1 MNIVER
7 RKAAYQPASEY
18 IKHCYK
24 IPNNIPTLPLGDE
37 PFTALW
43 RKKYSACGLHR
54 QGEIRGRR
62 VLELL
67 ADGFGLDP
75 YGFAWQNA
83 DGLSLGITETL
94 AGGIPV
100 ISTESHGDFCNMEAL
115 VNGRREA
122 SDLPPTVNAFTI
134 VARAG
139 SIFRHRIIL
148 LNYAPYSNIP
158 ASFLG
163 LSREEWLARSHRLRL
178 RHECA
183 HYEMLRLF
191 GDMENHALD
200 EIAADAM
207 GQIAAFGNVDA
218 DRQRLFFGLTR
229 GGDICK
235 GRLSFY
241 CGTVLPEERR
251 DIYRA
256 VDRVLDSIADEVNR
270 LLGTGASEFEIL
282 KSLAGR
288 SIADRLTEQSVLQ
301 NPV

>member
-1 MNIVER
+1 
-7 RKAAYQPASEY
+7 
-18 IKHCYK
+18 
-24 IPNNIPTLPLGDE
+24 
-37 PFTALW
+37 
-43 RKKYSACGLHR
+43 
-54 QGEIRGRR
+54 
-62 VLELL
+62 
-67 ADGFGLDP
+67 
-75 YGFAWQNA
+75 
-83 DGLSLGITETL
+83 
-94 AGGIPV
+94 
-100 ISTESHGDFCNMEAL
+100 MEAL
-115 VNGRREA
+115 VNGRRAA
-122 SDLPPTVNAFTI
+122 SELPPTVNAFTI

-163 LSREEWLARSHRLRL
+163 LSRKEWLTRSHALRL

-183 HYEMLRLF
+183 HYETLRLF

-229 GGDICK
+229 GEDICK

-241 CGTVLPEERR
+241 CGTVLPEECRN
-251 DIYRA
+251 IYRA
-256 VDRVLDSIADEVNR
+256 VDRVLDSIADEVNG

-288 SIADRLTEQSVLQ
+288 SIADRLTEQSGFVR
-301 NPV
+301 

>member
-1 MNIVER
+1 MNILKR

-18 IKHCYK
+18 VKHCYK
-24 IPNNIPTLPLGDE
+24 IPNNIPALPLGDE
-37 PFTALW
+37 PFAALW
-43 RKKYSACGLHR
+43 LEKYSDCGLHR
-54 QGEIRGRR
+54 QEDLRGRR
-62 VLELL
+62 VLDLL
-67 ADGFGLDP
+67 TEGFGLDA

-83 DGLSLGITETL
+83 DGLSLGIAETL
-94 AGGIPV
+94 AGRIPV
-100 ISTESHGDFCNMEAL
+100 ISTENHGDFRNMEAL

-122 SDLPPTVNAFTI
+122 SELPPTVNAFTI

-163 LSREEWLARSHRLRL
+163 LSREEWLARSHKLRL

-183 HYEMLRLF
+183 HYETLRLF
-191 GDMENHALD
+191 GYMENHALD

-207 GQIAAFGNVDA
+207 GQIAAFGTVDA

-229 GGDICK
+229 GEDICK

-256 VDRVLDSIADEVNR
+256 VDRVLDRVADEVNG

-288 SIADRLTEQSVLQ
+288 SIADRLTEQSVWQ